1 MAFYLPSP
9 CKTMNATKSHIHPSG
24 RTGFTLIELLVVIAI
39 IAILAGMLLPALSKS
54 KDRAMLT
61 VDLNNVKQIMLG
73 EFLYSGDNNDYLP
86 SAGWGISD
94 PSWLYGANLPS
105 AENSLSQ
112 VIIDRQLAKQ
122 KEGQLWPY
130 LKVAK
135 TYVCPTDERDRANG
149 VFRTLYQGRV
159 EKLSSYVCN
168 GAVNSF
174 DSGVGGRAGRT
185 FKLGQFRPT
194 AVLFWEADE
203 YTPFWF
209 NDASSFPDEGISQRH
224 TSGRG
229 RTSSVQNVGGGA
241 IIGTATGSAQLIKF
255 LKYYSDV
262 GPIGNRGASLKL
274 DKFPN
279 DFWCEPGL
287 TRGGAN

>member
-1 MAFYLPSP
+1 
-9 CKTMNATKSHIHPSG
+9 MNATKPYIHPSG

-73 EFLYSGDNNDYLP
+73 EFLYTGDNNDYLP
-86 SAGWGISD
+86 SAGWGTDD
-94 PSWLYGANLPS
+94 PCWLHGANLPS

-112 VIIDRQLAKQ
+112 VIIDRQLDKE

-135 TYVCPTDERDRANG
+135 TYVCPTDLRDRASG
-149 VFRTLYQGRV
+149 VFQTLYRGRKQ
-159 EKLSSYVCN
+159 KLSSYVCN
-168 GAVNSF
+168 GAVNSY
-174 DSGVGGRAGRT
+174 DIGVGTPAVRGRT
-185 FKLGQFRPT
+185 YKISQFTPT

-224 TSGRG
+224 TSGKG
-229 RTSSVQNVGGGA
+229 RTASVQNVGGGA

-255 LKYYSDV
+255 DKYYRDV
-262 GPIGNRGASLKL
+262 GPIGSGGRSLRA
-274 DKFPN
+274 DQFPN
-279 DFWCEPGL
+279 DFWCEPGKA
-287 TRGGAN
+287 RGQ